1 MQLLLWMLIKK
12 TKTSELNKMS
22 GLLFRKSNIKDQISV
37 IIMMIFFGSTPR
49 FHLLNVNYNYVSYLT
64 IQNIDNLIK
73 ILITDCNDLLIMI
86 QLTVSSL
93 YGPNFHIYSPTL
105 YDIFSFIFRFNF
117 DYCSGHKKYYN
128 HTVN

>member
-1 MQLLLWMLIKK
+1 MELIK
-12 TKTSELNKMS
+12 TFELIKCLDYYS
-22 GLLFRKSNIKDQISV
+22 GNQNKDQMSV

-93 YGPNFHIYSPTL
+93 YGPNFHVYSPTIN
-105 YDIFSFIFRFNF
+105 DISF
-117 DYCSGHKKYYN
+117 
-128 HTVN
+128 